1 MFEVPNPP
9 SPMLVAWLAEHGM
22 EADGR
27 AANGRTAAEC
37 YALGINP
44 EDPNDDLRITD
55 FKMEDGKPVIK
66 LNHTED
72 GSGNSFADRVRT
84 LGKEKLTDAEWK
96 EVPENGNPD
105 FRFFT
110 IGVDMP

>member
-1 MFEVPNPP
+1 MDVSFPD
-9 SPMLVAWLAEHGM
+9 LVAASGGDIVTAAKM
-22 EADGR
+22 P
-27 AANGRTAAEC
+27 AANGCRTVGEC

-44 EDPNDDLRITD
+44 EDPNDDLKIID

-96 EVPENGNPD
+96 EVPESGNPN
-105 FRFFT
+105 FHFFT